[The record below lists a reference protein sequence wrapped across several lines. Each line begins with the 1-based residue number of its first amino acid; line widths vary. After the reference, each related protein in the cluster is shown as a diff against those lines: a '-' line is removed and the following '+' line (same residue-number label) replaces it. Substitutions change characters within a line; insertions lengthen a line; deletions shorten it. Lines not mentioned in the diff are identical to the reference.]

1 MEIGTVSTLSMAGIV
16 VSLLISIGLPIGLCI
31 FLWKKKGARLN
42 SFLVGCATFIV
53 AAMVLEQLL
62 HAVVISVA
70 GEVISGNIWLYA
82 MYGGLAAALFE
93 ETGRY
98 VAMKR
103 FIKGPLDRENALMY
117 GVGHGG
123 AEAIL
128 LIGMIYINNLMT
140 AVMINSGGVEQSL
153 AEMGIT
159 VEQQEATIESI
170 SALWTTPSYQFF
182 LSGAER
188 VMAIALQIAFSVLV
202 YKAVKS
208 GEKKFLAAAYASHF
222 LVDAISVVVTN
233 FLPIWV
239 VEIVI
244 LAMTVVVVVLA
255 AHIYRNEP
263 QEEPQS
269 YV

>member
-16 VSLLISIGLPIGLCI
+16 VSLLISVGLPIGLCI
-31 FLWKKKGARLN
+31 FLWKKKGAHLN

-70 GEVISGNIWLYA
+70 GEVIAGNIWLYA
-82 MYGGLAAALFE
+82 LYGGFAAALFE

-98 VAMKR
+98 IAMKR
-103 FIKGPLDRENALMY
+103 FIKGKLDRENALMY

-128 LIGMIYINNLMT
+128 LIGMSYINNLMT
-140 AVMINSGGVEQSL
+140 AVMINGGGVEKSL
-153 AEMGIT
+153 AQMGAT
-159 VEQQEATIESI
+159 AEQQKATLESI

-182 LSGAER
+182 LSGVER
-188 VMAIALQIAFSVLV
+188 VMAIALQMAFSVLV
-202 YKAVKS
+202 YKAIKS

-222 LVDAISVVVTN
+222 LLNTISVVATN
-233 FLPIWV
+233 FLPIWA
-239 VEIVI
+239 VELVI
-244 LAMTVVVVVLA
+244 LAMTILVVVLVA
-255 AHIYRNEP
+255 RIYQNEP
-263 QEEPQS
+263 EDERQI
-269 YV
+269 YA